1 MKVRI
6 AVSLVLALG
15 LTLGTSGCNLFQP
28 QATTRHYDASDGVS
42 FNVGDVQLRNLILIS
57 NDGQTAS
64 LLMSAIN
71 TTGADIDL
79 HIQFL
84 SKGAMVDGTLTVP
97 TSQSATSWGAGTE
110 SKIVLDGTN
119 TAAGSLLKVYFQYG
133 SADGVTT
140 LIPVLTTGQPEYAG
154 LEPSNVV
161 HVGTK

>member
-6 AVSLVLALG
+6 AVSVVLAMGLALG
-15 LTLGTSGCNLFQP
+15 ASGCNLIQP
-28 QATTRHYDASDGVS
+28 QATTHHYDASDGVS

-57 NDGQTAS
+57 DDGQTAS
-64 LLMSAIN
+64 LLMSAVN
-71 TTGADIDL
+71 TTGADVDL

-84 SKGAMVDGTLTVP
+84 SKGAMVNGTLTVP
-97 TSQSATSWGAGTE
+97 TSQTATSWGAATE

-119 TAAGSLLKVYFQYG
+119 TPAGSLLQVYFQYG

-140 LIPVLTTGQPEYAG
+140 LVPVLTSAQREYTG
-154 LEPSNVV
+154 LEPANVL